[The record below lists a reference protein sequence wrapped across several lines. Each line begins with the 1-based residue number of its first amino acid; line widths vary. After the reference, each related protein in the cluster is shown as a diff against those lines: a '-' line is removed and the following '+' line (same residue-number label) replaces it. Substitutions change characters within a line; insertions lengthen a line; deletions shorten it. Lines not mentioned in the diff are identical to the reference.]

1 MPSLFIK
8 KLYLMINECN
18 DNIEWIGDTKFIIH
32 NPNKLTKNMVG
43 IFNNTKTESFLR
55 QLSIYGFKKVGG
67 TKTRKW
73 VYSRKFFTRDGSML
87 DQINRNI
94 NIDNSN
100 ILLKINEIN
109 EIHNKRYKE
118 LEDIIKNQNIKIEY
132 LTQELLRLKNNMFI
146 NPNNQLLYSNNL
158 ILNPDLL

>member
-67 TKTRKW
+67 TKREW
-73 VYSRKFFTRDGSML
+73 VYSREFLQRM
-87 DQINRNI
+87 
-94 NIDNSN
+94 
-100 ILLKINEIN
+100 EVC
-109 EIHNKRYKE
+109 
-118 LEDIIKNQNIKIEY
+118 
-132 LTQELLRLKNNMFI
+132 
-146 NPNNQLLYSNNL
+146 
-158 ILNPDLL
+158 